1 MKERI
6 NMDDVPIWNCV
17 TENADQEDLR
27 EEMQRNRF
35 SPFVIK
41 SKKMYSEK
49 FKYQMVKAVAM
60 VNRGASIQEA
70 ASRVFDS
77 SNPALFEVI
86 KEYLENEK

>member
-6 NMDDVPIWNCV
+6 DIDDVPIWNCV
-17 TENADQEDLR
+17 TENSDQEDLR
-27 EEMQRNRF
+27 EEIQRNRF

-49 FKYQMVKAVAM
+49 FKYQMVKAVSM
-60 VNRGASIQEA
+60 VNKGASIQEA
-70 ASRVFDS
+70 ASRIFDS
-77 SNPALFEVI
+77 NNPALFEVI

>member
-60 VNRGASIQEA
+60 VNKGASIQEA
-70 ASRVFDS
+70 ASRIFDS